1 MSRRVIV
8 GSLVVVAVALIL
20 WLKPRTPTNGTPEVP
35 DPALAPVAT
44 QVLLFAD
51 PREAESSCGCGQI
64 IRMVREA
71 DVPGVVAVQEF
82 DPQRE
87 SEAVRVHAVR
97 VAPTVII
104 ARGDGIEQT
113 RFEGES
119 PDVIAGLRVALASL
133 TSGTAQPADEESP

>member
-8 GSLVVVAVALIL
+8 GSLVVVAVALVL
-20 WLKPRTPTNGTPEVP
+20 WLKPRTPTKGTPEVP
-35 DPALAPVAT
+35 DPALAPAAM

-51 PREAESSCGCGQI
+51 PGEAESSCGCGQI

-71 DVPGVVAVQEF
+71 DVSGVVALQEF

-87 SEAVRVHAVR
+87 PEAIRVHAVR

-104 ARGDGIEQT
+104 TGGDGVEQT

-119 PDVIAGLRVALASL
+119 PDVIAGLRGALASL
-133 TSGTAQPADEESP
+133 ASETAQPADEGSP

>member
-1 MSRRVIV
+1 VSRRVIV
-8 GSLVVVAVALIL
+8 GLLVVLAVALVL
-20 WLKPRTPTNGTPEVP
+20 WLKPRTPTSGKPEVP
-35 DPALAPVAT
+35 DPTFATT

-71 DVPGVVAVQEF
+71 GVPGVVTVQEF

-87 SEAVRVHAVR
+87 SEAVRIHAVR

-104 ARGDGIEQT
+104 AGGDGVEQT

-119 PDVIAGLRVALASL
+119 ADVVAGLREALASL
-133 TSGTAQPADEESP
+133 SSGSAQPVDEGSP

>member
-8 GSLVVVAVALIL
+8 GSLVVLAVALVL
-20 WLKPRTPTNGTPEVP
+20 WLKPSTSTNGNAEVQNP
-35 DPALAPVAT
+35 VLASVAT

-64 IRMVREA
+64 IRMVRGA
-71 DVPGVVAVQEF
+71 NVPGIVAVQEF

-87 SEAVRVHAVR
+87 SEAARVHAVR
-97 VAPTVII
+97 VNPTVII
-104 ARGDGIEQT
+104 ARGDGVEQV

-119 PDVIAGLRVALASL
+119 PDVIAGLRGALAAL
-133 TSGTAQPADEESP
+133 NSGTAQPTDEGSP

>member
-1 MSRRVIV
+1 M
-8 GSLVVVAVALIL
+8 
-20 WLKPRTPTNGTPEVP
+20 PT
-35 DPALAPVAT
+35 
-44 QVLLFAD
+44 

-71 DVPGVVAVQEF
+71 DLPGVVAVQEF

-104 ARGDGIEQT
+104 AGGDGVEQT

-119 PDVIAGLRVALASL
+119 PDVIDGLRGALASL
-133 TSGTAQPADEESP
+133 SPGTAQPADEGSP

>member
-1 MSRRVIV
+1 MTRRVII
-8 GSLVVVAVALIL
+8 GAIVVLAVALVL
-20 WLKPRTPTNGTPEVP
+20 WLKPSTSTNDTTEAP
-35 DPALAPVAT
+35 DSELPSVT
-44 QVLLFAD
+44 SQVLLFAD

-82 DPQRE
+82 DPQHE

-97 VAPTVII
+97 VVPTVII
-104 ARGDGIEQT
+104 AGGDGVEQT

-119 PDVIAGLRVALASL
+119 PDIIASLRDALAVLS
-133 TSGTAQPADEESP
+133 SETAPGG

>member
-8 GSLVVVAVALIL
+8 GSLVVVAVALVL
-20 WLKPRTPTNGTPEVP
+20 WLKPRTSTNGTPEVP
-35 DPALAPVAT
+35 DPALASAAT

-51 PREAESSCGCGQI
+51 PGEAESSCGCGQI

-71 DVPGVVAVQEF
+71 GVPGVVTVQEF

-87 SEAVRVHAVR
+87 SEAVRIHAVR

-104 ARGDGIEQT
+104 AGGDGVEQT

-119 PDVIAGLRVALASL
+119 ADVVAGLREALASL
-133 TSGTAQPADEESP
+133 SSGSAQPVDEGSP

>member
-8 GSLVVVAVALIL
+8 GLLVVLAVALVL
-20 WLKPRTPTNGTPEVP
+20 WLNPRTSTSGNPEVP
-35 DPALAPVAT
+35 DAALATT

-71 DVPGVVAVQEF
+71 GVPGVVAVQEF

-87 SEAVRVHAVR
+87 TEAVRNHAVR

-104 ARGDGIEQT
+104 AGGDGSCP
-113 RFEGES
+113 R
-119 PDVIAGLRVALASL
+119 R
-133 TSGTAQPADEESP
+133 

>member
-8 GSLVVVAVALIL
+8 GSLVVVAIALVL
-20 WLKPRTPTNGTPEVP
+20 WLKPRTSINGTPEVL
-35 DPALAPVAT
+35 DPALSTAAM

-51 PREAESSCGCGQI
+51 LREAESSCGCGQI
-64 IRMVREA
+64 IRMVRKA

-104 ARGDGIEQT
+104 AGGDGVEQT

-119 PDVIAGLRVALASL
+119 PDVIAGLRGALASL
-133 TSGTAQPADEESP
+133 ASGSAQPADEGSP